1 MLQNI
6 GLICFILIFIYLY
19 LYIKLEQFVVS
30 PTLSIPTAQP
40 DIPISTQLTSEI
52 ARVLNISKRR
62 VTNVLFEG
70 DVSSGV
76 LQATFI
82 ILEPNSNELA
92 KQEKPSKDY
101 AIMAATL
108 FKNGQFKVFINGIPI
123 KLNKL
128 KIAKD
133 NINNFFDNT
142 GLIDI
147 SKYTRDK
154 YISVPNDDSLT
165 KFYKL
170 DIDKNFNITPKM

>member
-19 LYIKLEQFVVS
+19 LYVKLEQFVVS

-62 VTNVLFEG
+62 ITNLLFEG

-76 LQATFI
+76 LQAIFI
-82 ILEPNSNELA
+82 ILEPNSNELG
-92 KQEKPSKDY
+92 KQEKPAKDY
-101 AIMAATL
+101 AIIAATL
-108 FKNGQFKVFINGIPI
+108 FNNGQFKVFINGIPI
-123 KLNKL
+123 KLTKL
-128 KIAKD
+128 KIAKESV
-133 NINNFFDNT
+133 NNFFDNT
-142 GLIDI
+142 GLLDI
-147 SKYTRDK
+147 SKYSINK
-154 YISVPNDDSLT
+154 YNSVPNDDSLT

-170 DIDKNFNITPKM
+170 DIDTNFNITPKI